1 VADAKSQDSCSVNYL
16 PNEIQRIM
24 MMMMMVIIIVIII
37 IIINFIALPVP
48 WLRQLVAVVSTRRS
62 MYDLRPVQVEFVVN
76 KEAL

>member
-1 VADAKSQDSCSVNYL
+1 
-16 PNEIQRIM
+16 
-24 MMMMMVIIIVIII
+24 MMMMMVIIIVIIIII

-62 MYDLRPVQVEFVVN
+62 MYDLRPVQVEFVVD